1 MTERETLAGI
11 GSIAELRKYRRQIE
25 QQLDESRATLTA
37 RRQQLT
43 ARITPTY
50 ILGYVATRTETV
62 IAMID
67 FARRL
72 YDLAQNS
79 FARRKKG

>member
-62 IAMID
+62 IAMLD

-72 YDLAQNS
+72 YDLAQHS